1 MDVPV
6 VLFLL
11 LLLLFTTVDAATA
24 AAGSPPARKDVEP
37 LRSFKPG
44 GHYLMLTFNNAPHAT
59 MTPRLL
65 DALKAKNVS
74 ATFFVSGLK
83 ALDHP
88 HLVRRMVAEGH
99 EVALHGWNLKPF
111 PSVKRENLPHQLV
124 QAAAVVRNIS
134 LQVPPSRLANPLYTV
149 HYPAVVRPPGGGATS
164 PDINTLIAE
173 RTPLKVVL
181 WSLDAKDKEQK
192 SAAAI
197 EKAVVDKAK
206 PGDVVLLHDGLALTA
221 AALPPML
228 QSLLTTG
235 YEMLTLS
242 QMISFPDDSPHR

>member
-1 MDVPV
+1 MFMLVLLLALV
-6 VLFLL
+6 VL
-11 LLLLFTTVDAATA
+11 TVDGQQKQQKAT
-24 AAGSPPARKDVEP
+24 EP

-44 GHYLMLTFNNAPHAT
+44 GHYIMLTFNNAPHAT
-59 MTPRLL
+59 MTPRIL
-65 DALKAKNVS
+65 DALKAAKNAS

-99 EVALHGWNLKPF
+99 EVALHGWNMKPF
-111 PSVKRENLPHQLV
+111 PSVKRENLPHQLA

-134 LQVPPSRLANPLYTV
+134 AQVPPSRLANPMYTL
-149 HYPAVVRPPGGGATS
+149 HYPAVVRPPGGGAT
-164 PDINTLIAE
+164 DGEINALIAA

-192 SAAAI
+192 SAAAV
-197 EKAVVDKAK
+197 EKAVVDRAK
-206 PGDVVLLHDGLALTA
+206 PGDVVLLHDGLAQTA
-221 AALPPML
+221 AALPTIL
-228 QSLLTTG
+228 QALLTTG